1 MIDFKQLILPG
12 DVGSDVLA
20 VKHTL
25 RRMAI
30 KGNEAIT
37 MNNTAGPA
45 FVATLRNAQAQG
57 DITVDGKYGR
67 NTHALI
73 APHFTPDDEAMYQ
86 RAAIRRPVPELASGD
101 AAANARQLLQ
111 FQAQG
116 KYQADNAGDLKDIQ
130 ATAAGRAVRSQ
141 SGQMVH
147 IDARV
152 MQVLVHLI
160 DSGHTLGTFAIC
172 SDHHDDGPHGHAG
185 GRAVDISTI
194 DGHSVATP
202 SARAAVIQVDK
213 QLHNA
218 GALVPR
224 QLITGGVGNKIDQTI
239 EGLTIPSAA
248 FYGPETMQEHTNH
261 IHVGYSTAR
270 WIVQPPRR
278 REIHKTPSILAAE
291 GRHTNPADETL
302 PRSSRGVRIS
312 AGQLGARA
320 CAACFAWPTGPAIAA
335 SPGPGWRQARIRMRA
350 GRASRP
356 LPRPGLD
363 SRPAAADGSRPSL
376 PGGGWAPVPRAGA
389 TRS

>member
-1 MIDFKQLILPG
+1 MIDFRQLILPG

-73 APHFTPDDEAMYQ
+73 APHFTPDDEALYQ
-86 RAAIRRPVPELASGD
+86 RAAIRHPVPELASGD

-116 KYQADNAGDLKDIQ
+116 RYHADNSDDLKDIQ
-130 ATAAGRAVRSQ
+130 ATAEGRAVRSQ

-160 DSGHTLGTFAIC
+160 DNGHTIGTFAIC
-172 SDHHDDGPHGHAG
+172 SDHDDDGPHGHAG

-194 DGHSVATP
+194 DEHSVALP

-218 GALVPR
+218 GALIPR

-239 EGLTIPSAA
+239 EGLTIPSPA

-261 IHVGYSTAR
+261 IHVGY
-270 WIVQPPRR
+270 
-278 REIHKTPSILAAE
+278 
-291 GRHTNPADETL
+291 
-302 PRSSRGVRIS
+302 
-312 AGQLGARA
+312 
-320 CAACFAWPTGPAIAA
+320 
-335 SPGPGWRQARIRMRA
+335 
-350 GRASRP
+350 
-356 LPRPGLD
+356 
-363 SRPAAADGSRPSL
+363 
-376 PGGGWAPVPRAGA
+376 
-389 TRS
+389 

>member
-1 MIDFKQLILPG
+1 MINFRQLILPG

-37 MNNTAGPA
+37 MNNTAGRA

-57 DITVDGKYGR
+57 HITVDGKYGQH
-67 NTHALI
+67 THALI
-73 APHFTPDDEAMYQ
+73 APHFTPDDEALYQ
-86 RAAIRRPVPELASGD
+86 RAAIRRPGTPLVSGD

-116 KYQADNAGDLKDIQ
+116 KYHADNPGDLSDIQ
-130 ATAAGRAVRSQ
+130 ATAEGQAVLSK

-152 MQVLVHLI
+152 MQVIVHLI
-160 DSGHTLGTFAIC
+160 DLGHTIGTFAIC

-194 DGHSVATP
+194 DGHPINSP
-202 SARAAVIQVDK
+202 SARAVVIQVDK
-213 QLHNA
+213 QLRNA
-218 GALVPR
+218 GALTPR

-239 EGLTIPSAA
+239 EALTIPNPA

-261 IHVGYSTAR
+261 IHVGY
-270 WIVQPPRR
+270 
-278 REIHKTPSILAAE
+278 
-291 GRHTNPADETL
+291 
-302 PRSSRGVRIS
+302 
-312 AGQLGARA
+312 
-320 CAACFAWPTGPAIAA
+320 
-335 SPGPGWRQARIRMRA
+335 
-350 GRASRP
+350 
-356 LPRPGLD
+356 
-363 SRPAAADGSRPSL
+363 
-376 PGGGWAPVPRAGA
+376 
-389 TRS
+389 

>member
-30 KGNEAIT
+30 KGNEAMR

-45 FVATLRNAQAQG
+45 FIATLRSAQAQG
-57 DITVDGKYGR
+57 GITVDGKYGR

-73 APHFTPDDEAMYQ
+73 APQFTPEDEALYQ
-86 RAAIRRPVPELASGD
+86 SAAIRHPVPPPASGD

-116 KYQADNAGDLKDIQ
+116 RYHADNPGDLSDIQ
-130 ATAAGRAVRSQ
+130 ATAGGRAVRSQ
-141 SGQMVH
+141 SGQMVD

-160 DSGHTLGTFAIC
+160 ENGHTIGTFAIC

-194 DGHSVATP
+194 DGHSIASA
-202 SARAAVIQVDK
+202 SARAVVMQVDK

-224 QLITGGVGNKIDQTI
+224 QLITGGVGNMIDQTI
-239 EGLTIPSAA
+239 EGLTIPSPA
-248 FYGPETMQEHTNH
+248 FYSPETMKEHTNH
-261 IHVGYSTAR
+261 IHIGY
-270 WIVQPPRR
+270 
-278 REIHKTPSILAAE
+278 
-291 GRHTNPADETL
+291 
-302 PRSSRGVRIS
+302 
-312 AGQLGARA
+312 
-320 CAACFAWPTGPAIAA
+320 
-335 SPGPGWRQARIRMRA
+335 
-350 GRASRP
+350 
-356 LPRPGLD
+356 
-363 SRPAAADGSRPSL
+363 
-376 PGGGWAPVPRAGA
+376 
-389 TRS
+389 